1 VTAHGADGRRGI
13 GALRPG
19 AWLRR
24 VFRRAE
30 RRALPSGGYDPIED
44 YALIGD
50 RVTCALVSKQ
60 GSIDWACFPRMDSPS
75 VFARILDAKKGGCWR
90 ISPAVPYRTER
101 RYLPD
106 TNILETT
113 FRTPDGEA
121 VLIDF
126 MPTQAADFER
136 LGESAIIR
144 IVRGVRGVVP
154 FDLVFEPRFDYARSL
169 PTWTVHE
176 RAGVRAS
183 HFDESLTLHTS
194 VPLRVDGFAATASF
208 RVAAGETATFVAAYR
223 RPAPLVWRS
232 GVEEEALRV
241 LRATETYWKEWI
253 ARCTYDGPYADAVRR
268 SALVLRLLDYAPTGA
283 IVAAPTTSLPED
295 IGGVRN
301 WDYRFC
307 WIRDATYT
315 LYAFNVLGYHAE
327 AETFLSWVFDMTR
340 GQPQSLRVLYGIGGE
355 QENVEFELPHLEGY
369 RGSRPVRVGNA
380 AQRQRQ
386 LDIYG
391 ELLDVAFYEHL
402 CGCSLAPDLWPLLRA
417 SVDYVCEAWRTPD
430 YGLWEIRAA
439 PRHFVYSKV
448 LCWVAVDRGIRLAR
462 AYGLPCDLERWE
474 AAAEEIRQTVLE
486 QGFDPGRGTF
496 TQAFGYAD
504 LDASLLA
511 LPLRGFLPATD
522 PRMAATIERIAT
534 ELAVGRE
541 RRLIRRTSPTFED
554 GLPGDEGAFLLV
566 NFWLV
571 DCLTMMGRLGEARE
585 RFEYLLSLAN
595 DVGLYA
601 EMVDPDTG
609 AHLGNFP
616 QAFTH
621 VALISSAA
629 NLAAAERQ
637 QPSPVLAPP
646 QPRGS

>member
-1 VTAHGADGRRGI
+1 MWRATDGHRRLG
-13 GALRPG
+13 LLSPTP
-19 AWLRR
+19 WLRR
-24 VFRRAE
+24 LFRGE
-30 RRALPSGGYDPIED
+30 GGRPAPLGDYDPIED

-50 RVTCALVSKQ
+50 RVTCALVSKR

-75 VFARILDAKKGGCWR
+75 VFARILDARKGGYWR
-90 ISPAVPYRTER
+90 VAPTVPYRVTR

-113 FRTPDGEA
+113 FRTADGEA
-121 VLIDF
+121 ALVDF

-136 LGESAIIR
+136 LGESAIVR

-154 FDLVFEPRFDYARSL
+154 FEVVFEPRFDYARAMPAWSL
-169 PTWTVHE
+169 HE
-176 RAGVRAS
+176 GSGVRAS
-183 HFDESLTLHTS
+183 HFDESLTLHTG
-194 VPLRVDGFAATASF
+194 VPLRVDGFAARGAF
-208 RVAAGETATFVAAYR
+208 RIGAGESATFVAAYR
-223 RPAPLVWRS
+223 RPAPLFWRTAF
-232 GVEEEALRV
+232 EEEAMRAF
-241 LRATETYWKEWI
+241 RATEAHWREWS
-253 ARCTYDGPYADAVRR
+253 ARCTYDGPYAEAVRR

-283 IVAAPTTSLPED
+283 IVAAPTTSLPEK
-295 IGGVRN
+295 IGGIRN
-301 WDYRFC
+301 WDYRYC

-340 GQPQSLRVLYGIGGE
+340 GHPQSLRVLYGIGGE

-369 RGSRPVRVGNA
+369 RGSRPVRVGNG

-391 ELLDVAFYEHL
+391 ELLDVAYYEHR
-402 CGCSLAPDLWPLLRA
+402 CGCRIAPEVWPLLRA
-417 SVDYVCEAWRTPD
+417 AVDYVCEAWRTPD
-430 YGLWEIRAA
+430 SGLWEIRAA

-448 LCWVAVDRGIRLAR
+448 LCWVALDRGIRLAT
-462 AYGLPCDLERWE
+462 AYDLPCDLDRWR
-474 AAAEEIRQTVLE
+474 ATADEIRRAVFEHGYDAT
-486 QGFDPGRGTF
+486 RNTF
-496 TQAFGYAD
+496 VAAFGHSD
-504 LDASLLA
+504 LDAALLA
-511 LPLRGFLPATD
+511 LPLRGFVPATD
-522 PRMAATIERIAT
+522 PRMVGTVERIMA
-534 ELAVGRE
+534 ELSMGQ
-541 RRLIRRTSPTFED
+541 LIRRYTSEFED
-554 GLPGDEGAFLLV
+554 GLPAGEGAFLLV

-571 DCLTMMGRLGEARE
+571 DCLALMGRVSEARE

-601 EMVDPDTG
+601 EMVDPQTG

-629 NLAAAERQ
+629 NLAAAERKE
-637 QPSPVLAPP
+637 PSSAPALME
-646 QPRGS
+646 